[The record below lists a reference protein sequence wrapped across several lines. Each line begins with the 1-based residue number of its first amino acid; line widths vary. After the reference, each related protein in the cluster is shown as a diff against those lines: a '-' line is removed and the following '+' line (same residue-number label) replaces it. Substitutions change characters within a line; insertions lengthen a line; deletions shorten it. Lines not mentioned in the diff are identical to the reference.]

1 MTSPRRLSAV
11 ILPLPHIL
19 CLSRMGENLPSPLPT
34 AASRSKGENMG
45 KEGKKKKTDLGEQED
60 QEEVHI
66 LHLPHNWLIALQ
78 GETLGRTPWKS
89 PPLLG

>member
-1 MTSPRRLSAV
+1 
-11 ILPLPHIL
+11 
-19 CLSRMGENLPSPLPT
+19 MGENLTSPPPT
-34 AASRSKGENMG
+34 AAPRSKGENKG
-45 KEGKKKKTDLGEQED
+45 KERKKKKTDLGEQED

>member
-1 MTSPRRLSAV
+1 
-11 ILPLPHIL
+11 
-19 CLSRMGENLPSPLPT
+19 
-34 AASRSKGENMG
+34 MG
-45 KEGKKKKTDLGEQED
+45 KEGKKMKTDLGEQED